1 MRKEA
6 FDLDGYEQ
14 MDEVEDIGAWIEQEN
29 PFVAMVQ
36 FRLQG
41 LLTDNEMKH
50 AILLRRS
57 EWVAYMK
64 EKAGLAPKNNSELR
78 MNTASLADR

>member
-1 MRKEA
+1 M
-6 FDLDGYEQ
+6 DGYEQ
-14 MDEVEDIGAWIEQEN
+14 MDEIEDVSAWIEEEN

-41 LLTDNEMKH
+41 LLTDDEMKY

-64 EKAGLAPKNNSELR
+64 EKAARASENKNELR
-78 MNTASLADR
+78 ADTASLAHR

>member
-1 MRKEA
+1 M
-6 FDLDGYEQ
+6 DGYEQ

-29 PFVAMVQ
+29 PFVAMVE

-41 LLTDNEMKH
+41 LLTDDEMKH

-64 EKAGLAPKNNSELR
+64 EKAALASENKNELR
-78 MNTASLADR
+78 VNTASLADR

>member
-1 MRKEA
+1 M
-6 FDLDGYEQ
+6 DGYEQ
-14 MDEVEDIGAWIEQEN
+14 MDEVEDVCAWIEQEN
-29 PFVAMVQ
+29 PFVVMVQ

-41 LLTDNEMKH
+41 LLTDDEMKY

-64 EKAGLAPKNNSELR
+64 EKASRASENQAELR
-78 MNTASLADR
+78 VDAASLADR